1 MCRSDNKKHRFPNA
15 LHENQ
20 PRTHVFQ
27 LFTQKTLFPVY
38 IREST
43 KINYNSSTPCWNK
56 EVYPAYEIQ
65 MLHHWIR
72 VRQIMWDLW
81 RASYYLLLRLTPLK
95 PTPTWIFVCRNC
107 SLRRWVKEW
116 REPNRAQKETKKAVN
131 SADSQESGFRL
142 MLEESSGIQLQPPC
156 CV

>member
-1 MCRSDNKKHRFPNA
+1 MCRSYNKKHRFPNA
-15 LHENQ
+15 LQENQ

-27 LFTQKTLFPVY
+27 CFTHLTVQLFPVY
-38 IREST
+38 LREST
-43 KINYNSSTPCWNK
+43 KINYDSSTPCLNK

-81 RASYYLLLRLTPLK
+81 RASYYLLLHLIPLK

-107 SLRRWVKEW
+107 SLRRWVRSGKSPT
-116 REPNRAQKETKKAVN
+116 EPKRKPR
-131 SADSQESGFRL
+131 RL
-142 MLEESSGIQLQPPC
+142 SVQPTPRRVVSVWC
-156 CV
+156 